1 MASGTQ
7 IGSIYYDLDLDSSK
21 FDSGVSS
28 AKAKAKGLGS
38 DLSAYF
44 DKATQAS
51 KTFAVALAGV
61 TTALAGGIGYGLK
74 VAGDLEAAE
83 QGFKALLG
91 SSEKAGDTMARI
103 KKEAKATPFELTGL
117 VAGTQALTAITKDG
131 NKAVDILLDVGK
143 AIAISGKGQAEM
155 DRVILNLQGIAATG
169 KVAERDIWQ
178 FQTAIPIFNDILKA
192 SGLTTEELKNSE
204 NAAEL
209 LFEAFKKAGQEGG
222 ITARGFIEQSG
233 TFNQL
238 LSNVKDSLTI
248 LGSEFVKQTG
258 IFDFAKGA
266 MSAFIGFLETKAMPG
281 IISLFGWMK
290 DNLPIVAGIILGALF
305 PALVALAGSVWAVV
319 APLLPFIALGIAIGF
334 IVQALINHFG
344 GLDNIMKLLQPTI
357 AFLKELVMF
366 FWNELGKLW
375 NQIKVQLIP
384 ALQALWNQLEPVLM
398 PVLKVLGVIIGSV
411 VIGAIYAL
419 IYILRGLIW
428 IFSKWAEGVAQ
439 GIENLKTFWNW
450 LSKTWYVQN
459 LIDNFKDFIR
469 VLKTVWDWLSKIWEK
484 VSSFTS
490 NAVGKI
496 KGLFGG
502 ERADGG
508 YVQRGVTYLVGERGP
523 ELFTPSGSGNI
534 IPNKELGGS
543 VNKSIN
549 VNINP
554 GFLIGSPSEARELG
568 RIAYDEIKRLET
580 AGAI

>member
-7 IGSIYYDLDLDSSK
+7 VGSIYYDLDLDSKK

-28 AKAKAKGLGS
+28 AKAKAKSLGS
-38 DLSAYF
+38 DLSSYF
-44 DKATQAS
+44 GKATQAS
-51 KTFAVALAGV
+51 KTFAGALTGVA
-61 TTALAGGIGYGLK
+61 TALAGGIGYGLK

-155 DRVILNLQGIAATG
+155 DRVILNLQQIASTG
-169 KVAERDIWQ
+169 KITAMDIRQ
-178 FQTAIPIFNDILKA
+178 FQGAIPIFNDILA
-192 SGLTTEELKNSE
+192 ANGLTVEALQESE

-248 LGSEFVKQTG
+248 FGSEFVKQTG
-258 IFDFAKGA
+258 IFDLVKEA
-266 MSAFIGFLETKAMPG
+266 MAGVIVFIETRALP
-281 IISLFGWMK
+281 IITDVFNWIK
-290 DNLPIVAGIILGALF
+290 DNFPLVAGIITGALT
-305 PALVALAGSVWAVV
+305 PALLSIAGAFLMNLLYLA
-319 APLLPFIALGIAIGF
+319 PFIALGALLFYTWSNNKPLFWGLVAAIGTLAVIIGITMIPTLISLAGAGWAAIAPWLPFIAIA
-334 IVQALINHFG
+334 ALVGAAVYVLI
-344 GLDNIMKLLQPTI
+344 KY
-357 AFLKELVMF
+357 
-366 FWNELGKLW
+366 WNEISGAMKIAWEWVGKLW
-375 NQIKVQLIP
+375 DKFANSSPVRKIVDDFNSLI
-384 ALQALWNQLEPVLM
+384 
-398 PVLKVLGVIIGSV
+398 G
-411 VIGAIYAL
+411 
-419 IYILRGLIW
+419 
-428 IFSKWAEGVAQ
+428 
-439 GIENLKTFWNW
+439 T
-450 LSKTWYVQN
+450 
-459 LIDNFKDFIR
+459 
-469 VLKTVWDWLSKIWEK
+469 LKTVWDWLSKIWDK
-484 VSSFTS
+484 VSGFASGAIS
-490 NAVGKI
+490 KI

-508 YVQRGVTYLVGERGP
+508 YVQRGITYLVGERGP

-554 GFLIGSPSEARELG
+554 GFLIGTPSEARELG
-568 RIAYDEIKRLET
+568 RIAYNEIKRLET